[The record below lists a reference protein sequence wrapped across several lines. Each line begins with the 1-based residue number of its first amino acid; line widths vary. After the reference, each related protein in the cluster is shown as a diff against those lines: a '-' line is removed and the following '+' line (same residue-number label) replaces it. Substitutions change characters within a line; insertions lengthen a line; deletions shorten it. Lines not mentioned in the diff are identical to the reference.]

1 MAHERYADAIIEP
14 LACICGETS
23 IDDLSVD
30 WRGGKNTS
38 SGLKLGFYPKTGHD
52 NIVPDTNKGSAMM
65 RQSPQSPAAI
75 LPRTAII
82 VAGLAMILSAG
93 CEKAAPPP
101 PMPSVVDVMT
111 VVQKDVPIYREWV
124 GSLDG
129 DVNATIR
136 PQVTGYLIKQ
146 NYVEGDAVKKGQTL
160 FEIDQRTFQSA
171 VDQAAAARGQQ
182 QANHATAA
190 ANLARIKPLAE
201 KNAVSRKDLDDAI
214 GSELQARALLDQ
226 ASAAL
231 ESAKLN
237 LGFTKIVSP
246 INGIAGIAKAQI
258 GDLLSPSAQTEL
270 TTVLT
275 VDPIKV
281 YINISEREF
290 LKFQESGPQ
299 AKVEDVPLQLI
310 LLDGSSYPKV
320 GKFSL
325 MNRQVDPTTGT
336 FKVGAQFS
344 NPDGRLRP
352 GQFAKIRATFA
363 LLKGALLVPQRAVTE
378 VQGKYLIAVVG
389 EGNKVELRPVQPGER
404 VGSDWIISEGLKPG
418 EKIVVEGTQKVRPG
432 VIVNPKPFDPAAAKP
447 AAAEGAKPAAEGAK
461 PAAKG

>member
-1 MAHERYADAIIEP
+1 MRRRKKP
-14 LACICGETS
+14 G
-23 IDDLSVD
+23 
-30 WRGGKNTS
+30 N
-38 SGLKLGFYPKTGHD
+38 GLNLGFNPETAHD
-52 NIVPDTNKGSAMM
+52 NIVRNAYKGSVMK
-65 RQSPQSPAAI
+65 RQLPESSAAI
-75 LPRTAII
+75 LLLRPAIV
-82 VAGLAMILSAG
+82 VAGLAIILSTG

-101 PMPSVVDVMT
+101 PMIPVVEVMT
-111 VVQKDVPIYREWV
+111 VVQKDVPLYREWV

-146 NYVEGDAVKKGQTL
+146 NYVEGDYVKKGQTL
-160 FEIDQRTFQSA
+160 FEIDPRTFQSA
-171 VDQAAAARGQQ
+171 VDQANAARGQQ

-201 KNAVSRKDLDDAI
+201 KNAVSRKDLDDAV

-226 ASAAL
+226 ATAAL

-258 GDLLSPSAQTEL
+258 GDLLSPSAQAEL
-270 TTVLT
+270 TTVST
-275 VDPIKV
+275 VDPIKA

-290 LKFQESGPQ
+290 LKFQEAGPS

-336 FKVGAQFS
+336 FKVGALFA
-344 NPDGRLRP
+344 NPEGRLRP

-363 LLKGALLVPQRAVTE
+363 QLKGALLVPQRAVSE
-378 VQGKYLIAVVG
+378 IQGKYLIAVVG
-389 EGNKVELRPVQPGER
+389 DGNKVELRPVLPGER

-418 EKIVVEGTQKVRPG
+418 EKIIVEGTQKVRPG
-432 VIVNPKPFDPAAAKP
+432 AIVNPKPFAPADQPAAAKP
-447 AAAEGAKPAAEGAK
+447 ATPEATK